1 MPRALRAVAMT
12 ALMLA
17 LGAAAI
23 ACSSTDSASSSTG
36 SALSAADDSLQSAP
50 QLMARTTSFH
60 VEAHAGGEN
69 GMDVKARFNG
79 KDAAGTL
86 DYVGGGH
93 AEFVRQGGTLYVKA
107 DQGFWRRVGADPS
120 MLPAADRHPWV
131 RVPGDDAEPINMLVD
146 IADSRRVLSLVKTSS
161 PCRFGPDATPDT
173 GPGAG
178 RCLEWSAANAKQPFL
193 RTYFAPTGKPYPTR
207 VIAADP
213 TMRVDA
219 TYHGFDEPVS
229 VSAPTEP
236 TIDFV
241 AAKS

>member
-1 MPRALRAVAMT
+1 MSRALRAVAVT

-17 LGAAAI
+17 VGASAAA
-23 ACSSTDSASSSTG
+23 CSAKDSASSSKE
-36 SALSAADDSLQSAP
+36 SASSAADDSLQSAP
-50 QLMARTTSFH
+50 QLMAKTTSFH

-86 DYVGGGH
+86 DYAGGGH
-93 AEFVRQGGTLYVKA
+93 AEFVRTVGTLYVKA
-107 DQGFWRRVGADPS
+107 DPGFWRRVGADPG
-120 MLPAADRHPWV
+120 MLPAAGQQPWV
-131 RVPGDDAEPINMLVD
+131 PVPGDDAEPINMLVD
-146 IADSRRVLSLVKTSS
+146 MADPRRVLSLVKTSS

-213 TMRVDA
+213 TMRIDA
-219 TYHGFDEPVS
+219 TYRGFDEPVS
-229 VSAPTEP
+229 VSTPTEP